1 MLSLLSQVSKFV
13 LQMHRW
19 QPHCLPASF
28 PFGAPLE
35 HALSIQL
42 SRPEQAPLCDL
53 QTSYSEPPALQ
64 AALQAA
70 EGVLFMLGFEA
81 KLMSSLVCD
90 DLRSVANYHFVGISL
105 MHIST
110 NIFAGRVM
118 LCSLLV
124 WQLYQSLLW

>member
-1 MLSLLSQVSKFV
+1 MLSLLSQASKFV

-64 AALQAA
+64 AA
-70 EGVLFMLGFEA
+70 EGVLFMLGCEA
-81 KLMSSLVCD
+81 KLMSTLVCD
-90 DLRSVANYHFVGISL
+90 DLRSVPKHHFVGISL
-105 MHIST
+105 MPLST
-110 NIFAGRVM
+110 IIFVGRVM

-124 WQLYQSLLW
+124 W